1 MHASYPIALT
11 AVMQSRGNR
20 ARISLLF
27 FLAMCVIHQDKKR
40 KFPDGSKKM
49 SLTKLAAYY
58 CVACKILPFSN
69 KKKKILRP
77 YLDLYSSPFT
87 TTDMSLLSSPTPLLA
102 THSYAPSWRL
112 TSALLISKTLPL
124 SLV

>member
-40 KFPDGSKKM
+40 KFPDGSKM

-69 KKKKILRP
+69 KKKKDIA
-77 YLDLYSSPFT
+77 
-87 TTDMSLLSSPTPLLA
+87 PLFG
-102 THSYAPSWRL
+102 P
-112 TSALLISKTLPL
+112 I
-124 SLV
+124 